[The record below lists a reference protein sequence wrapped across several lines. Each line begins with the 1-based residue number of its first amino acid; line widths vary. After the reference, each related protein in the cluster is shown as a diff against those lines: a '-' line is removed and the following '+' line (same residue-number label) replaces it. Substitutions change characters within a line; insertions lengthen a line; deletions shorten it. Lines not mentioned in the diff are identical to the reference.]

1 MKKHALTLFL
11 CLLLLVSPLIPTAAA
26 TMQDEGIQLHYTR
39 IWGIDV
45 GLNISLSGR
54 ADCYSQV
61 VLDDTSDTAELTMEL
76 QRSNGGNSWRT
87 IKTWSTSG
95 SDTVTLD
102 KDWYVTAGYTY
113 RVYATVNVYTASG
126 NLAETESE
134 DSLKVTY

>member
-11 CLLLLVSPLIPTAAA
+11 CLLVLVSPLIPTASAA
-26 TMQDEGIQLHYTR
+26 MYDEGIQLHYSR
-39 IWGIDV
+39 ILGIDV
-45 GLNISLSGR
+45 GLDISSSGR
-54 ADCYSQV
+54 ADCYGQV
-61 VLDDTSDTAELTMEL
+61 ALDSISDTADLTMEL

-102 KDWYVTAGYTY
+102 KDWYVTSGYTY
-113 RVYATVNVYTASG
+113 RVHVTVNVYTSSG

-134 DSLKVTY
+134 NSLTVNY

>member
-11 CLLLLVSPLIPTAAA
+11 CLLVLVSPLIPNAAA
-26 TMQDEGIQLHYTR
+26 AMWDEGIQPHYTR
-39 IWGIDV
+39 ILGIDV
-45 GLNISLSGR
+45 GLDISSSGR

-61 VLDDTSDTAELTMEL
+61 VLDNTSDTADLTMEL

-102 KDWYVTAGYTY
+102 KDWYVTSGYTY
-113 RVYATVNVYTASG
+113 RVHITVDVYTSSG
-126 NLAETESE
+126 SFAETESE
-134 DSLKVTY
+134 DSMTFTH